1 VDDMGV
7 LIIAEVGINHNGDLT
22 IAKEMV
28 HEAKMAG
35 ADIVKF
41 QTFVPEQE
49 LSQYTPLTDYQ
60 RKNTRDQDFQ
70 YQIDMIKKYELS
82 TDEFRQI
89 KEYCEKEKIM
99 FLSTASELVSI
110 ETLNRMNPQLWKV
123 PSNEITDYPY
133 LKRIGQFHKPVIMST
148 GISTLEEIGAAMKVL
163 KENGAG
169 KITLLHCTSEYPAP
183 YEEVN
188 LQAMQTLKNEF
199 GCEVGYSDHTPGIEI
214 SLAAVALGATVI
226 EKHFTLDKNMSGPD
240 HKASIDI
247 SELRQL
253 VKSIR
258 NIESALGDGIK
269 RVTVSEAKNKEIM
282 RKSIVARRNISK
294 GEILSEKNITTKRPG
309 NGISP
314 MNWEKILGSVAS
326 RDYKE
331 DEMICEV

>member
-1 VDDMGV
+1 MY
-7 LIIAEVGINHNGDLT
+7 N
-22 IAKEMV
+22 
-28 HEAKMAG
+28 
-35 ADIVKF
+35 
-41 QTFVPEQE
+41 
-49 LSQYTPLTDYQ
+49 
-60 RKNTRDQDFQ
+60 
-70 YQIDMIKKYELS
+70 
-82 TDEFRQI
+82 
-89 KEYCEKEKIM
+89 KI
-99 FLSTASELVSI
+99 
-110 ETLNRMNPQLWKV
+110 
-123 PSNEITDYPY
+123 
-133 LKRIGQFHKPVIMST
+133 
-148 GISTLEEIGAAMKVL
+148 
-163 KENGAG
+163 
-169 KITLLHCTSEYPAP
+169 C
-183 YEEVN
+183 
-188 LQAMQTLKNEF
+188 TLKQEF
-199 GCEVGYSDHTPGIEI
+199 PELYIGYSDHTKPDHGYDVIK
-214 SLAAVALGATVI
+214 AAYLLGACVI

>member
-1 VDDMGV
+1 MGV
-7 LIIAEVGINHNGDLT
+7 LIIAEVGINHNGDLA

-240 HKASIDI
+240 QKASIDI

>member
-1 VDDMGV
+1 MGV

-49 LSQYTPLTDYQ
+49 LSLYTPLTDYQ

>member
-1 VDDMGV
+1 MGV

>member
-1 VDDMGV
+1 MGV
-7 LIIAEVGINHNGDLT
+7 LIIAEVGINHNGDLA

-240 HKASIDI
+240 QKASIDI

-269 RVTVSEAKNKEIM
+269 RVTVSEAKNKED
-282 RKSIVARRNISK
+282 RKSV
-294 GEILSEKNITTKRPG
+294 
-309 NGISP
+309 
-314 MNWEKILGSVAS
+314 V
-326 RDYKE
+326 
-331 DEMICEV
+331 

>member
-1 VDDMGV
+1 MGV
-7 LIIAEVGINHNGDLT
+7 LIIAEVGINHNGDLA

>member
-1 VDDMGV
+1 MGV
-7 LIIAEVGINHNGDLT
+7 LIIAEVGINHNGDLA

-82 TDEFRQI
+82 TDEFREI

>member
-1 VDDMGV
+1 MGV

-82 TDEFRQI
+82 TDEFREI

>member
-1 VDDMGV
+1 MGV
-7 LIIAEVGINHNGDLT
+7 LIIAEVGINHNGDLA

-240 HKASIDI
+240 QKASIDI

-309 NGISP
+309 NGMSP